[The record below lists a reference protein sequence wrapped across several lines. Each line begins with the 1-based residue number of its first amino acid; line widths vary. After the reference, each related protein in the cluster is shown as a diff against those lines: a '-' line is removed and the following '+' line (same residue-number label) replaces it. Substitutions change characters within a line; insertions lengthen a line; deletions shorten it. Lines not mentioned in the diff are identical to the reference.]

1 MANTKLIQN
10 RIDAVKMTMKITN
23 AMYLISSSKVK
34 QARGRFDSSKDYFFS
49 IQHTIHSILR
59 HTPEIEHEYFDDRRQ
74 KGENRRKAYI
84 VVTADKGLAGAYNQT
99 IEHFVEEKMRDAPN
113 ALLFVVGEVGRRYFA
128 KHGASMQ
135 EGFHYSAQTPSL
147 QRARNITSDVI
158 DLYQDGII
166 DEVSIIH
173 TRMVSTMQNKAHEIE
188 LLPLHYGDFKLGTQT
203 HRPLEETNFY
213 PSEPAVLSQI
223 VPIYI
228 HGVIFGALTE
238 SYCAE
243 QNARMLSMD
252 ASTQNAKKIIAD
264 LTLQYNRARQGKITQ
279 EITEIIG
286 GAAASSGNGE
296 DYDQ

>member
-34 QARGRFDSSKDYFFS
+34 QARGRFDSCKDYFFS
-49 IQHTIHSILR
+49 IQKTIHSILR
-59 HTPEIEHEYFDDRRQ
+59 HTPEIEHEFFDDRIH
-74 KGENRRKAYI
+74 KESRRKAYI

-99 IEHFVEEKMRDAPN
+99 IEHFVEEKMQDAPN

-128 KHGASMQ
+128 KHGASIQ

-147 QRARNITSDVI
+147 QRARNITADVI
-158 DLYQDGII
+158 DLYQEGII

-173 TRMVSTMQNKAHEIE
+173 TRMVSPMQNDAHEIE
-188 LLPLHYGDFKLGTQT
+188 LLPLHYGNFKLGL
-203 HRPLEETNFY
+203 HAHHPFEETNFY

-243 QNARMLSMD
+243 QNARMMSMD
-252 ASTQNAKKIIAD
+252 ASTQNAKKIISD

-279 EITEIIG
+279 ELTEIVG
-286 GAAASSGNGE
+286 GAAASSGDGE